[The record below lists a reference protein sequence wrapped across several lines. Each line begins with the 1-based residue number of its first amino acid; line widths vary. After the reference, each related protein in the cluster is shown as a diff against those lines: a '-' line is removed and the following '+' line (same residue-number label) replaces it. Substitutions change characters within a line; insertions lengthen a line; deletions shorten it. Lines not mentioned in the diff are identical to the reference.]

1 MRAVKILQQSLAA
14 LLVTIHT
21 TRAAAVFWAVRSLL
35 LGGRLSLTALGRSAA
50 GRSLPK
56 HAIKRA
62 DRLLGNKKLHRQMP
76 SFFKAIA
83 TLLIAGRSR
92 PVILVDWTPLEDE
105 HVALVAALPLDGR
118 SIPVYLEVHPKKKD
132 NNLGVMKRFLRKL
145 HTVLPYNCRPIIV
158 TDAGFR
164 NDWFTEV
171 VVWGW
176 DFVGRVRNNPFVR
189 DLVNPKWFPL
199 KTLYKHG
206 TKVAQDLGR
215 WVIAQS
221 NPRVLRFVIIHKR
234 IKKTRSE
241 LRGPT
246 AKRKAMKRA
255 WEPWLLAT
263 SLDNASAKKVVDIY
277 AKRMQ
282 IEETFRDTK
291 NHRFGWSFE
300 DARSKSSE
308 RLEVLLLVA
317 SLGMLAVTLVG
328 QAAESRGFHRQY
340 QANTIRKRR
349 VLSLFFLGCNL
360 IRRQDDSRI
369 GTTDLRES
377 LNRIR
382 SKLLCVDDRIVSYF
396 VGIP

>member
-1 MRAVKILQQSLAA
+1 MRAIKILQQSLAA

-35 LGGRLSLTALGRSAA
+35 LGGRLSLTALGRSSA

-83 TLLIAGRSR
+83 TLLIAGRRR
-92 PVILVDWTPLEDE
+92 PVLLVDWTPLDDE

-118 SIPVYLEVHPKKKD
+118 SIPVYLEVYPKKKD
-132 NNLGVMKRFLRKL
+132 NNLGVMKFFLRKL
-145 HTVLPYNCRPIIV
+145 HAVLPDNCKPVIV
-158 TDAGFR
+158 TDAGFK

-189 DLVNPKWFPL
+189 DLVNPEWFPA
-199 KTLYKHG
+199 KTLYKRA
-206 TKVAQDLGR
+206 TMFAQDLGR

-234 IKKTRSE
+234 IKKTHSK

-246 AKRKAMKRA
+246 AQKKAMKRA

-277 AKRMQ
+277 SKRMQ

-308 RLEVLLLVA
+308 RLEVLLLIA
-317 SLGMLAVTLVG
+317 SLGMIAVTLVG
-328 QAAESRGFHRQY
+328 QAAESLGFHRQY

-349 VLSLFFLGCNL
+349 VLSLFFLGGNL
-360 IRRQDDSRI
+360 IRRQDDSRLGI
-369 GTTDLRES
+369 TDLRKS
-377 LNRIR
+377 LNKIR
-382 SKLLCVDDRIVSYF
+382 SKSLCVDDRIVSYF